1 MEPKTEENKE
11 RNKET
16 KAICSE
22 ETTLAQH
29 VIDLLYELKE
39 LVWLAQLVEYLVDAE
54 DCEHV
59 SVGLGQ
65 LHYVSPVLVHRHEPA
80 PFFRHLRH
88 DVWWAE
94 DRLEVQPRRLHLQPL
109 VHDVLQR
116 HQIPLPV
123 SASQTRPTCDTS
135 VKDTTPSVTVAE

>member
-39 LVWLAQLVEYLVDAE
+39 LV
-54 DCEHV
+54 
-59 SVGLGQ
+59 
-65 LHYVSPVLVHRHEPA
+65 
-80 PFFRHLRH
+80 
-88 DVWWAE
+88 
-94 DRLEVQPRRLHLQPL
+94 
-109 VHDVLQR
+109 
-116 HQIPLPV
+116 
-123 SASQTRPTCDTS
+123 
-135 VKDTTPSVTVAE
+135 